1 MDLIE
6 VIISWN
12 KNSMILKKEQEENS
26 IEPMKIKDR
35 IAKAPIAYWQH
46 KVQISQKVE

>member
-35 IAKAPIAYWQH
+35 KKEVCSPLFLN
-46 KVQISQKVE
+46 KRK